1 MGKRITQE
9 DITEMERMHKD
20 GANIMQIAEKTGRC
34 RSTVERILKKR
45 GYVIGIPVVKSKETY
60 KIPLYPKDIKKFRD
74 TMQLGDTVYMQEDG
88 IVKRYNVIEKYT
100 YFVRLETSG
109 SRRRTS
115 KTSASYVELI
125 ISGRS
130 GENGSR

>member
-1 MGKRITQE
+1 MGKKPTKEEIEKIEQMRKE
-9 DITEMERMHKD
+9 
-20 GANIMQIAEKTGRC
+20 GANMMKIAEEVGRC
-34 RSTVERILKKR
+34 RSTVERVLKER
-45 GYVIGIPVVKSKETY
+45 GYTIGPPVTKNKETY
-60 KIPLYPKDIKKFRD
+60 KIPLYPKDIRKFRD
-74 TMQLGDTVYMQEDG
+74 TMQLGDAVYMQEDG
-88 IVKRYNVIEKYT
+88 IVQRYRVVEKYT

-109 SRRRTS
+109 SRRRTR